1 MHSNY
6 RLSLYKTIYVPCQQG
21 LVLFFALLAL
31 VVMSIAAV
39 ALIRS
44 VDTNN
49 LLTGNLVFRQSASPA
64 SNVALEVITSYISQN
79 LPLTSSTSNSPSL
92 GYYANCIHF
101 DTTPAN
107 QVCDGGALTSIT
119 WDDSNSHLV
128 PTQTDGNAEISNG
141 MDRQGNQI
149 RYIVERMCNYSDAEL
164 TSATS
169 TTDAT
174 RCMMASA
181 ATNGQTCSH
190 SQTNLE
196 LFKECVTSPDTPLYR
211 VTLQISGPKNTMSYM
226 QTFISN

>member
-1 MHSNY
+1 MHFRR
-6 RLSLYKTIYVPCQQG
+6 RLNFSQSVRMAYQAGI
-21 LVLFFALLAL
+21 VLFFALLAL

-49 LLTGNLVFRQSASPA
+49 LLSGNLVFRQSASPA
-64 SNVALEVITSYISQN
+64 SNVALEVITAYISQN
-79 LPLTSSTSNSPSL
+79 LPLANNSVNNPSL

-107 QVCDGGALTSIT
+107 QVCDGGTLTSMT
-119 WDDSNSHLV
+119 WSDANSQLV
-128 PTQTDGNAEISNG
+128 PTQVDGNAEISGG

-149 RYIVERMCNYSDAEL
+149 RYIVERMCNYNDAEL
-164 TSATS
+164 ATAN
-169 TTDAT
+169 TATDAN

-196 LFKECVTSPDTPLYR
+196 LFKQCVTSPDTPLYR
-211 VTLQISGPKNTMSYM
+211 VTLQIAGPKNTMSYM